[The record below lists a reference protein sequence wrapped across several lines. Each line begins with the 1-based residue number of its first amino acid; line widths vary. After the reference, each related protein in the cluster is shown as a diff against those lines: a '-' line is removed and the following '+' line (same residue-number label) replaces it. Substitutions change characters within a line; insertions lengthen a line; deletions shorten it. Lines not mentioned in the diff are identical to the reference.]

1 MFTQEEIS
9 LYDVDVRTSLQVD
22 KKVALKLQDLKNR
35 RRLGEFLTKLITGF
49 FNDTLDRLNINGE
62 VFTKETI
69 TKLIQDQAAM
79 QNEIA
84 TLKET
89 INKLI
94 KEIGAASPA
103 IHNIVKEVLSE
114 NTEPA
119 LPAQQETV
127 EKENTRPVQEVYAE
141 PAAKVVDNQPWN
153 NMEYQKEGFYFEEV
167 AAGQEPQIGPLHAQY
182 SSVFNKKPIE
192 EPEVSADDSY
202 EQGSSLN
209 KMRDFFN
216 QVK

>member
-9 LYDVDVRTSLQVD
+9 LYEVDVRTSLQVD
-22 KKVALKLQDLKNR
+22 KKVAFKLQDLKNR

-69 TKLIQDQAAM
+69 TKLIQDQATM

-84 TLKET
+84 TLKDT
-89 INKLI
+89 INNLI
-94 KEIGAASPA
+94 KEIGVSSPV

-114 NTEPA
+114 KTEPA
-119 LPAQQETV
+119 VPAQQEIV

-141 PAAKVVDNQPWN
+141 PAAKVVDTQIWDNV
-153 NMEYQKEGFYFEEV
+153 EGQKEGFYFGEV
-167 AAGQEPQIGPLHAQY
+167 DAGQEPKIGPLHTQY
-182 SSVFNKKPIE
+182 SSVFNKESIE
-192 EPEVSADDSY
+192 EPEASADDSY
-202 EQGSSLN
+202 EQGSSMN
-209 KMRDFFN
+209 KMRNFFN
-216 QVK
+216 QAK